1 MKNWLLAARPK
12 TLGAAVAPVLIGSA
26 FAGAN
31 GVFHALSAVVAL
43 WGALWIQIG
52 TNLANDYF
60 DFKKGADTEE
70 RVGPTRATAAGLIA
84 PEVMKRA
91 FILAFGLVLP
101 AAAYLV
107 TRGGWPIA
115 LVGLSSI
122 ALGILYTATPWA
134 LGYKGT
140 ADIVAL
146 LFFGPIAVGGT
157 YWVQSQTLPRDVLI
171 AGCAPGLLA
180 VAMLTVNNLRDRA
193 TDAKVGKKT
202 LAVRFGPRFARWE
215 FTLALLGGCLLP
227 LALGHWLPALVA
239 VAAIPVLRTVWTTEG
254 GALNKTLGTTG
265 KLMLAHSALFALSLL
280 N

>member
-1 MKNWLLAARPK
+1 MKNWILASRPK
-12 TLGAAVAPVLIGSA
+12 TLGAAIAPVLIGSA
-26 FAGAN
+26 FAIADGA
-31 GVFHALSAVVAL
+31 FHALSAAAAL

-84 PEVMKRA
+84 PATMKRA
-91 FILAFGLVLP
+91 FLIAFALVLP
-101 AAAYLV
+101 AAAYLI

-115 LVGLSSI
+115 AIGFSSI

-146 LFFGPIAVGGT
+146 LFFGPVAVGGT
-157 YWVQSQTLPRDVLI
+157 YWVQSQTLPSEVLV
-171 AGCAPGLLA
+171 AGCAPGLLS
-180 VAMLTVNNLRDRA
+180 VAMLTVNNLRDRT

-202 LAVRFGPRFARWE
+202 LAVRFGVGFARWE
-215 FTLALLGGCLLP
+215 FTLALLGACLIP
-227 LALGHWLPALVA
+227 LVLGHWLPALVGF
-239 VAAIPVLRTVWTTEG
+239 AAIPALRTVWTTEG
-254 GALNKTLGTTG
+254 AALNATLGTTG
-265 KLMLAHSALFALSLL
+265 KLMLAHSTLFAVSLIT
-280 N
+280 